1 VPTPSK
7 EHAALAERYTLGLQL
22 PALTG
27 LSGLMKGRG
36 TGSSVEFQDHRK
48 YFMGDDIRK
57 LDWRAYARTDQLM
70 VKRYREEVRP
80 TLELLVDDSKSLA
93 QGKAQRIVDV
103 VAGLARA
110 AEADGFLVRL
120 LVGGRRVGLDE
131 VMGSGLEF
139 SSRMPLQE
147 LVQRSVSRLRPGSV
161 RLLVSDFLSPHAAT
175 AVVRSLASGAGT
187 VGLVQVLSAFDAR
200 PEEGGAV
207 RLIDSETDELIDLV
221 LDAPTIRLYLERLT
235 ALSEALREEVRR
247 AGGVFVRVRADKSLD
262 EECSEVLVP
271 HGLLAVR

>member
-1 VPTPSK
+1 VHRPGN
-7 EHAALAERYTLGLQL
+7 EHVALAERYALGLKL
-22 PALTG
+22 PALSG

-36 TGSSVEFQDHRK
+36 TGSSTEFQDHRK
-48 YFMGDDIRK
+48 YFAGDDIRK

-80 TLELLVDDSKSLA
+80 TLELLVDDSKSVE
-93 QGKAQRIVDV
+93 QGKGQRVVDV
-103 VAGLARA
+103 VAGVARA

-120 LVGGRRVGLDE
+120 LIGGRRVGLDE
-131 VMGSGLEF
+131 LIGAGLDF

-175 AVVRSLASGAGT
+175 GVVRTLASGAGT
-187 VGLVQVLSAFDAR
+187 VGLVQVLSAWDAD
-200 PEEGGAV
+200 PQEGGAM
-207 RLIDSETDELIDLV
+207 RLIDSETDEVIDLV
-221 LDAPTIRLYLERLT
+221 LDGPTIRLYNDRLN
-235 ALSEALREEVRR
+235 ALTEALREEARR
-247 AGGVFVRVRADKSLD
+247 AGGVFVRVRSDRALD

>member
-1 VPTPSK
+1 MHRPGNDHV
-7 EHAALAERYTLGLQL
+7 ALAERYALGLTL
-22 PALTG
+22 PALSG

-36 TGSSVEFQDHRK
+36 TGSSTEFQDHRK
-48 YFMGDDIRK
+48 YFAGDDIRK

-80 TLELLVDDSKSLA
+80 TLELLVDDSKSVA
-93 QGKAQRIVDV
+93 QGKAQRVVDV
-103 VAGLARA
+103 VAGIARA

-120 LVGGRRVGLDE
+120 VIGGRRVGLDE
-131 VMGSGLEF
+131 LIGAGLDF
-139 SSRMPLQE
+139 DSRMPLQE

-175 AVVRSLASGAGT
+175 SVVRTLASGAGT
-187 VGLVQVLSAFDAR
+187 VGLVQVLSAWDAD
-200 PEEGGAV
+200 PKEGGAM
-207 RLIDSETDELIDLV
+207 RLIDSETDEVIDLV
-221 LDAPTIRLYLERLT
+221 LDGPTIRLYTDRLN
-235 ALSEALREEVRR
+235 ALTEALREEARR
-247 AGGVFVRVRADKSLD
+247 AGGVFVRVRSDRALD